1 MQTQP
6 LAGKTALVT
15 GAGRNIGRAIA
26 LALADAGAAVVVH
39 VRSSVAEGETVVKEI
54 TAAGGRALLV
64 QADVVKRD
72 EVDAMMARVARHFG
86 GLNILVNNAAVRL
99 EAPFPELS
107 YADWRGAFE
116 ACVDGAFHCTQ
127 AAWPLLIKSGGA
139 VINMG
144 GLTAHTGAGE
154 RAHVVAAKAALLGL
168 TRGLAHEFAPHGV
181 AVNCVVPGLVDTV
194 RGGGS
199 SKALPKHH
207 GSRKNLLDRRGTPE
221 EIASAVLWLA
231 TPGGQYTTGQTIHV
245 NGGAFLGS

>member
-1 MQTQP
+1 MDAHP
-6 LAGKTALVT
+6 LAGQAALIT

-26 LALADAGAAVVVH
+26 LSLADAGAAVAVH
-39 VRSSVAEGETVVKEI
+39 VRSSVTEGEAVVKEI

-64 QADVVKRD
+64 QADVVKRG
-72 EVDAMMARVARHFG
+72 EVDAMIAKVTQHFG

-99 EAPFPELS
+99 EAPFPELT
-107 YADWRGAFE
+107 YTDWRGAFE
-116 ACVDGAFHCTQ
+116 ACVDGAFHCVQ
-127 AAWPLLIKSGGA
+127 AAWPWLIRSGGA

-144 GLTAHTGAGE
+144 GLTAHTGAAE
-154 RAHVVAAKAALLGL
+154 RAHVVAAKAALVGL
-168 TRGLAHEFAPHGV
+168 SRGLAHELAPHGV
-181 AVNCVVPGLVDTV
+181 SVNCVVPGLVDTV

-199 SKALPKHH
+199 SKAAPKHH

-231 TPGGQYTTGQTIHV
+231 TPGGRYTTGQTIHV